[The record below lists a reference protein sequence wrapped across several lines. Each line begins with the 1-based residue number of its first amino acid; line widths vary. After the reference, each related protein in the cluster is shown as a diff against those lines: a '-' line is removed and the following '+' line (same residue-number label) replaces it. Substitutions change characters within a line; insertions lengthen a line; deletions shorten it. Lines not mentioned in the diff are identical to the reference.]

1 MNEQREFTVQV
12 RRDHGKGAARKL
24 RASGLIPGV
33 VYGAGG
39 EHRAVALD
47 PRVLRKVM
55 DPARKLNTWF
65 KVTLEDEGK
74 TISTESVIVIDHQVD
89 KVKDRLLHVDFLRV
103 DPEKELEVRLPV
115 EVTGRAAGVVAGGT
129 LKTFLRYV
137 HVSIKPRDIPTSLVV
152 DITPLLGGETL
163 RIKDMNIPG
172 GRILEDG
179 NQSLAH
185 IEPAKIKTEEVDDK
199 TKKPAAKVAAKPAPA
214 AAAAAPKAAAA
225 APKAAAAKP
234 KK

>member
-1 MNEQREFTVQV
+1 MNDQREFTVQL
-12 RRDHGKGAARKL
+12 RTDHGKGAARKL

-39 EHRAVALD
+39 EHRAIALD
-47 PRVLRKVM
+47 PRLLRKAM

-65 KVTLEDEGK
+65 KVSVEQDGK
-74 TISTESVIVIDHQVD
+74 SVGTESVIVIDHQVD

-103 DPEKELEVRLPV
+103 DPERELEVRLPV
-115 EVTGRAAGVVAGGT
+115 EVTGRAAGVVAGGS

-172 GRILEDG
+172 GRILENG

-185 IEPAKIKTEEVDDK
+185 IEPAKIKKEEVDEK
-199 TKKPAAKVAAKPAPA
+199 AAKKPAAKAAAKPAA

-225 APKAAAAKP
+225 APK